1 MDNQPASTPPPTPE
15 QLAAE
20 HQVNPHQ
27 LDQLRRSNKKK
38 LVWGLI
44 CLIGPSVLL
53 VVSLTAYA
61 VINFMV
67 NTNASAPAGDSLSA
81 DTNPIAVI
89 TNVMLF
95 IVGSITVLTWLPG
108 IIIGIIL
115 LASRKPVPSANL

>member
-1 MDNQPASTPPPTPE
+1 MDNQPTSTPPPTPE
-15 QLAAE
+15 QLAAQ
-20 HQVNPHQ
+20 HHTSPSQ
-27 LDQLRRSNKKK
+27 LDQIRRSNKNK
-38 LVWGLI
+38 LRWGLI

-53 VVSLTAYA
+53 VVSITAYA

-67 NTNASAPAGDSLSA
+67 NTNTPAPAGDSLSA
-81 DTNPIAVI
+81 DSNPIAVM
-89 TNVMLF
+89 TNVVLF